1 MTKLHLRSQA
11 FTLIELICVIAIIA
25 LLASL
30 LFPAMGEVRK
40 RADSVVCAS
49 NLRQIGI
56 CVNLYLGDHDQTYP
70 QIETDPEFNV
80 YGEGTT
86 AKPMLETF
94 QPYGM
99 QKEGLRCPSDVKG
112 PNVFA
117 TKGNSYEWRPM
128 LDDENKTNPMI
139 YTPRGAMRVSPGR
152 MRQVIDAT
160 PVHSGRQNALYGDG
174 RVRNF

>member
-1 MTKLHLRSQA
+1 MKKLDPRADA
-11 FTLIELICVIAIIA
+11 FTLIELLCVIGIIA
-25 LLASL
+25 LLSSL
-30 LFPAMGEVRK
+30 LFPAVGEVRK
-40 RADSVVCAS
+40 HADSVVCAS

-56 CVNLYLGDHDQTYP
+56 CVNLYLADHDNTYP
-70 QIETDPEFNV
+70 EIETDPAFNV
-80 YGEGTT
+80 YAEGTT

-94 QPYGM
+94 QQYGM
-99 QKEGLRCPSDVKG
+99 QKEGLRCPADVKG

-128 LDDENKTNPMI
+128 LDDELKTNPMI
-139 YTPRGAMRVSPGR
+139 YTPRGAMRVSPAR

-160 PVHSGRQNALYGDG
+160 PVHNSRQNALYGDG